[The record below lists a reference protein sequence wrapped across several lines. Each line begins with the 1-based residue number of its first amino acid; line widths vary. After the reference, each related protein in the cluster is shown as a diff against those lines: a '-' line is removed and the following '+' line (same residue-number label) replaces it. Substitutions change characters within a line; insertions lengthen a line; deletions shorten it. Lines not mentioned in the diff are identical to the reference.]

1 MEWNE
6 HSQVSCDLAFSEA
19 QRWIEEVTGKGFGG
33 QDFRSALENGVLLS
47 DLINKIKP
55 GIIKKIN
62 RLSTPIAGLDN
73 INVFLRACE
82 RLGLKE
88 AQLFHP
94 GDLQDLSNRVTV
106 KPEETERRLKNV
118 LITLYWLGRTAQSL
132 PYYNGSQLNLKAFE
146 GLLGQTLTKALEESS
161 SLKRS
166 GRDSGCGDLWYS
178 EKGENLYPVHKRDD
192 SWDSLDSFG
201 SKSYTSFSSDTTLK
215 GSSEGG
221 ESDTESELTYKMQG
235 EATKND
241 MSFRR
246 TSTLEPKAA
255 ANFNQFL
262 PAKSK
267 QLNYMPAPLRKKR
280 VDRNED
286 SRKSWASPVFT
297 ESDGT
302 FSSSSDSEDDGKL
315 PDLVLDD
322 LAKRKFHMNRK
333 QSISISPTLSVR
345 SQTDSEKT
353 LKSVTIMLPTSQV
366 GNGSE
371 NQESVEKFIQV
382 TMKDRVDYAT
392 FSSDE
397 DEETSVEIPNIIK
410 DDFFVR
416 KVNLPSPVLKLA
428 SVQNKDRFQNMW
440 TKTRHKPWYNEF
452 QGFSKRVGGDCP
464 WTSDLAS
471 LFEQKND
478 LNLRKESAADLDTS
492 LCSKEE
498 KKTLDTS
505 EKPSQFLI
513 LQALQKITSELLSS
527 ENKVKI
533 DPTSG
538 PRLMLSLETLGAQNS
553 LAMDHGICTLPD
565 LQNDD
570 LFARKTGSFH
580 LNHVVNLGT
589 PLAQVLEIEKDIV
602 LQTKEEADKLPDLV
616 KDDMIVR
623 RPLSEPKEVHVSGAP
638 DNYTAVPFPDPWSL
652 PEDLQ
657 SKFLCLVKK
666 QPEFKKTDNQGR
678 VLTPSDKLK
687 KDDMLTRKVNLSQC
701 LNDAKPQ
708 HFISGPCTEDDLK
721 KWETIREASKMR
733 HKKRLMLERLREKLC
748 EETGSKSLEN
758 CNAEELQ
765 NIRQVRLEELQ
776 KVKSELQEQDQKWQD
791 DLAKWKNRRKSYTSD
806 LQKKKDER
814 EELEKTANEGPD
826 RTYKTYR
833 EMQQEREDREIED
846 HNNGYQRSERPWR
859 YSSTDDVFGESG
871 IPSKPVLEKS
881 YTVDIPYS
889 RTSEEKS
896 YTVDSPYTRT
906 TEEKS
911 YTVDIPYS
919 RTTIEKSYTVDS
931 PHKRT
936 TEEKSYMVDNPYT
949 KTEVS
954 VYATQKYSS
963 PKNENDGNLITFE
976 DDESVPSGQM
986 ESEPQTKIHS
996 DNTYT
1001 MQQSQKVEIPEI
1013 RPVTKTL
1020 YGKETTVDLD
1030 KPYTSKST
1038 TSYSVKSYA
1047 VQGIS
1052 SPSDFGSM
1060 THSSSSLNT
1069 ESKPGRISSSLP
1081 RGYQKTDTSRLSS
1094 VVTPRP
1100 FGSQTKGISSFT
1112 KSYTVDDTRK
1122 YNGSAFEFPYKSE
1135 KPSSAF
1141 HSEDEADTIQNEKKN
1156 AESSLD
1162 QYSDMRISINQK
1174 PGSSHDFG
1182 FKTNWNSTGV
1192 YVTSVDAGSPA
1203 EFSQLQV
1210 DDEILSVNGIKVS
1223 SMDYNQWRGAMDS
1236 AVETG
1241 NLAIDVRRY
1250 GKNDWGRDPPSLP
1263 YKSHKTLNLTSMD
1276 NKLVGSPENKW
1287 IDASSR
1293 GSSSSRSPSSSVRSS
1308 PPDPGNVKEKKQVNG
1323 IKDEVDTKQKEHEP
1337 ISLRNSKRRSQFF
1350 EQGSTDSSAPEMPVP
1365 PINVSTRWSWDPEE
1379 ERKRQEKWHQEQEKL
1394 LQEKYKREQERLKE
1408 EWERAQEEA
1417 EKGRPLDQEPAVL
1430 QFHTSRSMTSF
1441 TPSSYLR
1448 KEGSEGSLSS
1458 DDNFQENEKRQEEE
1472 HERKKK
1478 EENFRYLEAQRRQA
1492 EEEERRRRAEEE
1504 ERRRRAEEE
1513 ERRRRVAEEERRRR
1527 GEEEERRRR
1536 AEEEELKQ
1544 RAEELERRVQQEL
1557 ERKRQNEEEQKRR
1570 REEEWQRKK
1579 EQEEEQQRL
1588 KLQSERIPRT
1598 NISSYSR
1605 LSRTFDDPD
1614 YTSYNSKF
1622 SDASETSGYPA
1633 QKNGGHGKAYG
1644 FAEWVF
1650 EEEQNKT
1657 HTVKPQPQKLSSEM
1671 RDYPSQDSNQ
1681 EFKTTWSVGG
1691 SQKDGGAE
1699 QERQQ
1704 VIKDMRKKAPLNT
1717 DNSWIRQRSSSVTKD
1732 TSSLPNLMRRGES
1745 LDNLDAGSS
1754 SRRQSSW
1761 ANHSSSYNS
1770 LSSSQDFGQPF
1781 QGLSTSN
1788 RTYLRNPSS
1797 SLPQVSSGS
1806 VKNVSLSQTSV
1817 SSSLPRNQNSTQTPG
1832 QQRNKSVSGK
1842 KLCSY
1847 CNNSLGK
1854 GAAMIIESLGLCFHL
1869 HCFKCV
1875 ACETDLGGTQSG
1887 AEVRIRNNDLYCN
1900 SCYIKFKSGQPT
1912 SM

>member
-6 HSQVSCDLAFSEA
+6 HSEMTCDLAFSEA

-33 QDFRSALENGVLLS
+33 QNFRSALENGVLLS

-118 LITLYWLGRTAQSL
+118 LITLYWLGRKAQSL
-132 PYYNGSQLNLKAFE
+132 PYYNGSQLNVKAFE
-146 GLLGQTLTKALEESS
+146 GLLGQTLTKVLEESS

-178 EKGENLYPVHKRDD
+178 EKGENLFPVHKRDD

-235 EATKND
+235 ESTKND

-246 TSTLEPKAA
+246 TSAVEPKAA

-262 PAKSK
+262 PSKSK

-286 SRKSWASPVFT
+286 NRKSWASPVFT

-302 FSSSSDSEDDGKL
+302 FSSSDSEDDGKL

-322 LAKRKFHMNRK
+322 LAKRKFHMNSK
-333 QSISISPTLSVR
+333 QSVSVTSALSVQ
-345 SQTDSEKT
+345 SPLDSEKT
-353 LKSVTIMLPTSQV
+353 LKNITVISPTFQEGDGSQ
-366 GNGSE
+366 
-371 NQESVEKFIQV
+371 NQESEVEKLDQV
-382 TMKDRVDYAT
+382 TMKDHVDYAA

-397 DEETSVEIPNIIK
+397 DEETSRDVPNIIK
-410 DDFFVR
+410 DDLFAR

-428 SVQNKDRFQNMW
+428 SAENKDRFQNVMW

-452 QGFSKRVGGDCP
+452 QGFSKRAGGDCP

-471 LFEQKND
+471 LFELKNYQ
-478 LNLRKESAADLDTS
+478 NLRPENAADLDTS
-492 LCSKEE
+492 LSSRKE
-498 KKTLDTS
+498 KKTVDTS

-553 LAMDHGICTLPD
+553 SPMDHGIYTLPD

-580 LNHVVNLGT
+580 LNQVVNLGT

-602 LQTKEEADKLPDLV
+602 LQSKESDQLPDLV

-623 RPLSEPKEVHVSGAP
+623 RPQSEPKEVHVSGAP
-638 DNYTAVPFPDPWSL
+638 DNYNAVPFPDPWSL
-652 PEDLQ
+652 PEDIQ
-657 SKFLCLVKK
+657 SKFICLVKK
-666 QPEFKKTDNQGR
+666 QPESKKTDNQGR
-678 VLTPSDKLK
+678 VLSHSDKLK

-701 LNDAKPQ
+701 LNDSKPQ
-708 HFISGPCTEDDLK
+708 HYISGPCTEEDLK
-721 KWETIREASKMR
+721 KWESIREASKIR
-733 HKKRLMLERLREKLC
+733 HKKRLIVERLREKR
-748 EETGSKSLEN
+748 SKSLEN
-758 CNAEELQ
+758 CSAEELQ

-776 KVKSELQEQDQKWQD
+776 KVKGQLQEQDQKWQD
-791 DLAKWKNRRKSYTSD
+791 DLAKWKNRRKSFTSD

-826 RTYKTYR
+826 RTYKTFR
-833 EMQQEREDREIED
+833 EMRQEREDRETEN
-846 HNNGYQRSERPWR
+846 HNNGYQRSEIRQM
-859 YSSTDDVFGESG
+859 YSSNDDVFGEPA

-881 YTVDIPYS
+881 YTVDIPY
-889 RTSEEKS
+889 
-896 YTVDSPYTRT
+896 TRT
-906 TEEKS
+906 K
-911 YTVDIPYS
+911 
-919 RTTIEKSYTVDS
+919 
-931 PHKRT
+931 
-936 TEEKSYMVDNPYT
+936 
-949 KTEVS
+949 EVS
-954 VYATQKYSS
+954 VYATQNYSS
-963 PKNENDGNLITFE
+963 HKDENDGNLINFE
-976 DDESVPSGQM
+976 DDESVPSGQT
-986 ESEPQTKIHS
+986 EFDPQAKIHS
-996 DNTYT
+996 DDTFT
-1001 MQQSQKVEIPEI
+1001 VQQSPKVEIPEI
-1013 RPVTKTL
+1013 RPITKTL
-1020 YGKETTVDLD
+1020 YGKENTVELD
-1030 KPYTSKST
+1030 KPYTSKS

-1047 VQGIS
+1047 VQGKS
-1052 SPSDFGSM
+1052 SPSDSSSM
-1060 THSSSSLNT
+1060 PYSSSSLTT
-1069 ESKPGRISSSLP
+1069 ESKPSRISSSLP
-1081 RGYQKTDTSRLSS
+1081 RGYQKTDTSRLTS

-1100 FGSQTKGISSFT
+1100 FGSQSKGISSFT

-1122 YNGSAFEFPYKSE
+1122 YNGSAIESHYNKPEVE

-1141 HSEDEADTIQNEKKN
+1141 HSEDEADNIQYEKKN
-1156 AESSLD
+1156 TRSLLD

-1174 PGSSHDFG
+1174 PGSSNDFG
-1182 FKTNWNSTGV
+1182 FKTNWNSAGV
-1192 YVTSVDAGSPA
+1192 FVTSVDAGSPA

-1241 NLAIDVRRY
+1241 NLAIDIRRY

-1293 GSSSSRSPSSSVRSS
+1293 GSSSSRSPSTSVRSS

-1337 ISLRNSKRRSQFF
+1337 ISLRNNKRRSQFF

-1365 PINVSTRWSWDPEE
+1365 SINVSTRWSWDPEE

-1408 EWERAQEEA
+1408 EWERAQQEA
-1417 EKGRPLDQEPAVL
+1417 ETGRPPDQEPATL
-1430 QFHTSRSMTSF
+1430 HFHTSRSMTSY
-1441 TPSSYLR
+1441 TPSYLR

-1458 DDNFQENEKRQEEE
+1458 DDNFQENEKRREEE
-1472 HERKKK
+1472 RERKKE
-1478 EENFRYLEAQRRQA
+1478 EENVRYLEAQRRQA
-1492 EEEERRRRAEEE
+1492 EEEERRCRAEEE
-1504 ERRRRAEEE
+1504 ERKRRT
-1513 ERRRRVAEEERRRR
+1513 
-1527 GEEEERRRR
+1527 
-1536 AEEEELKQ
+1536 EEEELKR
-1544 RAEELERRVQQEL
+1544 RAEELEHRVQQQL
-1557 ERKRQNEEEQKRR
+1557 ERKRQDEERRQNEEEQKRR
-1570 REEEWQRKK
+1570 REVEWQRKK

-1588 KLQSERIPRT
+1588 KLQSELIQRP

-1605 LSRTFDDPD
+1605 LSRTFDDSD
-1614 YTSYNSKF
+1614 YTSYNSTKF
-1622 SDASETSGYPA
+1622 RDTSDSSGYPA
-1633 QKNGGHGKAYG
+1633 QKND
-1644 FAEWVF
+1644 
-1650 EEEQNKT
+1650 
-1657 HTVKPQPQKLSSEM
+1657 SS
-1671 RDYPSQDSNQ
+1671 Q
-1681 EFKTTWSVGG
+1681 EFETTWSVGG
-1691 SQKDGGAE
+1691 SQKDGAAE
-1699 QERQQ
+1699 LDRQQ

-1745 LDNLDAGSS
+1745 LDNLDSDSS
-1754 SRRQSSW
+1754 SRRQPSW

-1770 LSSSQDFGQPF
+1770 LSSSQDFGQPS

-1788 RTYLRNPSS
+1788 RTYMRNPSS

-1806 VKNVSLSQTSV
+1806 GSFSQSSV
-1817 SSSLPRNQNSTQTPG
+1817 ASSSLPRNQSSTQTSG

-1847 CNNSLGK
+1847 CNKNLGK

-1887 AEVRIRNNDLYCN
+1887 AEVRIRNNELYCN
-1900 SCYIKFKSGQPT
+1900 SCYIKFKSGHPT

>member
-302 FSSSSDSEDDGKL
+302 FS
-315 PDLVLDD
+315 
-322 LAKRKFHMNRK
+322 
-333 QSISISPTLSVR
+333 
-345 SQTDSEKT
+345 
-353 LKSVTIMLPTSQV
+353 
-366 GNGSE
+366 
-371 NQESVEKFIQV
+371 
-382 TMKDRVDYAT
+382 
-392 FSSDE
+392 
-397 DEETSVEIPNIIK
+397 
-410 DDFFVR
+410 
-416 KVNLPSPVLKLA
+416 
-428 SVQNKDRFQNMW
+428 
-440 TKTRHKPWYNEF
+440 
-452 QGFSKRVGGDCP
+452 
-464 WTSDLAS
+464 
-471 LFEQKND
+471 
-478 LNLRKESAADLDTS
+478 
-492 LCSKEE
+492 
-498 KKTLDTS
+498 
-505 EKPSQFLI
+505 
-513 LQALQKITSELLSS
+513 
-527 ENKVKI
+527 
-533 DPTSG
+533 
-538 PRLMLSLETLGAQNS
+538 
-553 LAMDHGICTLPD
+553 
-565 LQNDD
+565 
-570 LFARKTGSFH
+570 
-580 LNHVVNLGT
+580 
-589 PLAQVLEIEKDIV
+589 
-602 LQTKEEADKLPDLV
+602 
-616 KDDMIVR
+616 
-623 RPLSEPKEVHVSGAP
+623 
-638 DNYTAVPFPDPWSL
+638 
-652 PEDLQ
+652 
-657 SKFLCLVKK
+657 
-666 QPEFKKTDNQGR
+666 
-678 VLTPSDKLK
+678 
-687 KDDMLTRKVNLSQC
+687 
-701 LNDAKPQ
+701 
-708 HFISGPCTEDDLK
+708 
-721 KWETIREASKMR
+721 
-733 HKKRLMLERLREKLC
+733 RLREKLC

>member
-6 HSQVSCDLAFSEA
+6 HSEMSCDLAFSEA

-118 LITLYWLGRTAQSL
+118 LITLYWLGRKAHGL
-132 PYYNGSQLNLKAFE
+132 LYYNGAQLNLKAFE
-146 GLLGQTLTKALEESS
+146 GLLGQTLTKVLEESS

-178 EKGENLYPVHKRDD
+178 EKGENLFPVHKRDD

-235 EATKND
+235 ESTKND

-246 TSTLEPKAA
+246 SSAVEPKPA

-267 QLNYMPAPLRKKR
+267 LNYMPTPLRKTR
-280 VDRNED
+280 VHRNED
-286 SRKSWASPVFT
+286 NRKSWASPVYT

-302 FSSSSDSEDDGKL
+302 FS
-315 PDLVLDD
+315 
-322 LAKRKFHMNRK
+322 
-333 QSISISPTLSVR
+333 
-345 SQTDSEKT
+345 
-353 LKSVTIMLPTSQV
+353 
-366 GNGSE
+366 
-371 NQESVEKFIQV
+371 
-382 TMKDRVDYAT
+382 
-392 FSSDE
+392 
-397 DEETSVEIPNIIK
+397 
-410 DDFFVR
+410 
-416 KVNLPSPVLKLA
+416 
-428 SVQNKDRFQNMW
+428 
-440 TKTRHKPWYNEF
+440 
-452 QGFSKRVGGDCP
+452 
-464 WTSDLAS
+464 
-471 LFEQKND
+471 
-478 LNLRKESAADLDTS
+478 
-492 LCSKEE
+492 
-498 KKTLDTS
+498 
-505 EKPSQFLI
+505 
-513 LQALQKITSELLSS
+513 
-527 ENKVKI
+527 
-533 DPTSG
+533 
-538 PRLMLSLETLGAQNS
+538 
-553 LAMDHGICTLPD
+553 
-565 LQNDD
+565 
-570 LFARKTGSFH
+570 
-580 LNHVVNLGT
+580 
-589 PLAQVLEIEKDIV
+589 
-602 LQTKEEADKLPDLV
+602 
-616 KDDMIVR
+616 
-623 RPLSEPKEVHVSGAP
+623 
-638 DNYTAVPFPDPWSL
+638 
-652 PEDLQ
+652 
-657 SKFLCLVKK
+657 
-666 QPEFKKTDNQGR
+666 
-678 VLTPSDKLK
+678 
-687 KDDMLTRKVNLSQC
+687 
-701 LNDAKPQ
+701 
-708 HFISGPCTEDDLK
+708 
-721 KWETIREASKMR
+721 
-733 HKKRLMLERLREKLC
+733 RLREKLWV
-748 EETGSKSLEN
+748 ETGSKSLEN

-765 NIRQVRLEELQ
+765 NIRKIRLEELQ

-791 DLAKWKNRRKSYTSD
+791 DLAKWKNRRISHTID

-814 EELEKTANEGPD
+814 EELEKIANEGSN
-826 RTYKTYR
+826 RTYKTFG
-833 EMQQEREDREIED
+833 EMLQEREDREIEN
-846 HNNGYQRSERPWR
+846 HNNGYQRSKIHRM
-859 YSSTDDVFGESG
+859 YSSNDDVFGEPA

-881 YTVDIPYS
+881 YTVDIPY
-889 RTSEEKS
+889 
-896 YTVDSPYTRT
+896 TRT
-906 TEEKS
+906 TEA
-911 YTVDIPYS
+911 
-919 RTTIEKSYTVDS
+919 
-931 PHKRT
+931 
-936 TEEKSYMVDNPYT
+936 
-949 KTEVS
+949 S
-954 VYATQKYSS
+954 VYATQNYSS
-963 PKNENDGNLITFE
+963 HKDENDGNLINFE
-976 DDESVPSGQM
+976 DDESVPSGQT
-986 ESEPQTKIHS
+986 ESEPQAKIHRDTTFTAQPS
-996 DNTYT
+996 P
-1001 MQQSQKVEIPEI
+1001 KVESPEI
-1013 RPVTKTL
+1013 RPITKTL
-1020 YGKETTVDLD
+1020 YGKETTDELD
-1030 KPYTSKST
+1030 KPYTSKS

-1047 VQGIS
+1047 VQGKS
-1052 SPSDFGSM
+1052 SPTDFSSM
-1060 THSSSSLNT
+1060 PYSSSSLTT
-1069 ESKPGRISSSLP
+1069 ESKPSRISSSLP
-1081 RGYQKTDTSRLSS
+1081 RGYQKTDTSRLTS
-1094 VVTPRP
+1094 VITPRP

-1122 YNGSAFEFPYKSE
+1122 YNGSAIESHYNKPEVE
-1135 KPSSAF
+1135 KLSSAF
-1141 HSEDEADTIQNEKKN
+1141 HSDDEADNIQHEKKN
-1156 AESSLD
+1156 TGSSLD

-1182 FKTNWNSTGV
+1182 FKTNWNSAGV
-1192 YVTSVDAGSPA
+1192 FVTYVNAGSPA

-1276 NKLVGSPENKW
+1276 NKLVGSPESKR

-1293 GSSSSRSPSSSVRSS
+1293 GSSPSRSPSTSVRSS
-1308 PPDPGNVKEKKQVNG
+1308 PPDPGNVKEKKQMNG

-1337 ISLRNSKRRSQFF
+1337 ISLRNNKRRSQFF
-1350 EQGSTDSSAPEMPVP
+1350 EQGSTDSSTPEMPVP
-1365 PINVSTRWSWDPEE
+1365 SLNVSARWSWDPEE

-1408 EWERAQEEA
+1408 EWERAQQEA
-1417 EKGRPLDQEPAVL
+1417 EKGRPLDQEPAIL
-1430 QFHTSRSMTSF
+1430 QFHISRSMTSYA
-1441 TPSSYLR
+1441 PSSYLR

-1458 DDNFQENEKRQEEE
+1458 DDNFQENEKRLEEE
-1472 HERKKK
+1472 RERQK
-1478 EENFRYLEAQRRQA
+1478 EEENLKYLEAQRRQA
-1492 EEEERRRRAEEE
+1492 EEEERRRWAEEE
-1504 ERRRRAEEE
+1504 EHRRRAEE
-1513 ERRRRVAEEERRRR
+1513 AELKH
-1527 GEEEERRRR
+1527 R
-1536 AEEEELKQ
+1536 AEEI
-1544 RAEELERRVQQEL
+1544 ERRVQQEL
-1557 ERKRQNEEEQKRR
+1557 ERKRQDEERRQNEEEQKRR
-1570 REEEWQRKK
+1570 REVEWQRKK

-1622 SDASETSGYPA
+1622 RDTSDSSGFPA
-1633 QKNGGHGKAYG
+1633 QKSDG
-1644 FAEWVF
+1644 
-1650 EEEQNKT
+1650 
-1657 HTVKPQPQKLSSEM
+1657 S
-1671 RDYPSQDSNQ
+1671 Q
-1681 EFKTTWSVGG
+1681 EFETTWSVSG
-1691 SQKDGGAE
+1691 SQKDGAAE
-1699 QERQQ
+1699 LDRQQ

-1745 LDNLDAGSS
+1745 LDNLDSGSS

-1770 LSSSQDFGQPF
+1770 LSSSQDFGQPS

-1788 RTYLRNPSS
+1788 RTYLRHPSS
-1797 SLPQVSSGS
+1797 SFPQVSSGS
-1806 VKNVSLSQTSV
+1806 GSLSQSSLA
-1817 SSSLPRNQNSTQTPG
+1817 SSSLPRNQSSTQSTG

-1847 CNNSLGK
+1847 CNKSLGK

-1887 AEVRIRNNDLYCN
+1887 AEVRIRNNELYCN
-1900 SCYIKFKSGQPT
+1900 SCYIKFKSGHPT

>member
-6 HSQVSCDLAFSEA
+6 HSEMSCDLAFSEA

-82 RLGLKE
+82 KLGLKE

-118 LITLYWLGRTAQSL
+118 LITLYWLGRKAQGL
-132 PYYNGSQLNLKAFE
+132 LYYNGSQLNLKAFE
-146 GLLGQTLTKALEESS
+146 GLLGQTLTKVLEESS

-178 EKGENLYPVHKRDD
+178 EKGENLFPVHKRDD

-235 EATKND
+235 ESTKND

-246 TSTLEPKAA
+246 TSALEPKP

-262 PAKSK
+262 PARSK
-267 QLNYMPAPLRKKR
+267 QINYMPAPLRKTR
-280 VDRNED
+280 VHRNED
-286 SRKSWASPVFT
+286 NRKSWASPVYT

-302 FSSSSDSEDDGKL
+302 FSSSDSEDDGKL

-322 LAKRKFHMNRK
+322 LAKRKFHMNSK
-333 QSISISPTLSVR
+333 QSVSVQ
-345 SQTDSEKT
+345 SHVEKT
-353 LKSVTIMLPTSQV
+353 LKNVTLVSPTSQE
-366 GNGSE
+366 GDSSQ
-371 NQESVEKFIQV
+371 NQESEVETLDQV
-382 TMKDRVDYAT
+382 AMKDLLDYAA

-397 DEETSVEIPNIIK
+397 DEESSRDVPNIIK
-410 DDFFVR
+410 DDLFAR
-416 KVNLPSPVLKLA
+416 KVSLPSPVLKLA
-428 SVQNKDRFQNMW
+428 SAKNKDRFQNVVW
-440 TKTRHKPWYNEF
+440 TKTQHKPWYNEF
-452 QGFSKRVGGDCP
+452 QGFSKRAGGDCP

-471 LFEQKND
+471 IFELKSDQ
-478 LNLRKESAADLDTS
+478 NLKKESPKDLGTS
-492 LCSKEE
+492 LSSREE
-498 KKTLDTS
+498 KKTVDTL
-505 EKPSQFLI
+505 EKPSKFLI

-533 DPTSG
+533 DPASG
-538 PRLMLSLETLGAQNS
+538 PRLTLSLETSSAQNS
-553 LAMDHGICTLPD
+553 SPMDHSICTLPD

-570 LFARKTGSFH
+570 LFARKTGAFH
-580 LNHVVNLGT
+580 LNQVVNLGT

-602 LQTKEEADKLPDLV
+602 LQSKEESDQLPDLV

-623 RPLSEPKEVHVSGAP
+623 RPHSEPKEVHVSGAP
-638 DNYTAVPFPDPWSL
+638 DNYNAVPFPDPWSL
-652 PEDLQ
+652 PEDVQ

-666 QPEFKKTDNQGR
+666 QPESKKTDNQGR
-678 VLTPSDKLK
+678 VLSPSDNVK

-701 LNDAKPQ
+701 SNDSKPQ
-708 HFISGPCTEDDLK
+708 HFISGPCTEEDLK
-721 KWETIREASKMR
+721 KWESIREASKIR
-733 HKKRLMLERLREKLC
+733 HKKRLMVERLREKLC
-748 EETGSKSLEN
+748 VETGSKSLEN
-758 CNAEELQ
+758 CNAEELL
-765 NIRQVRLEELQ
+765 NIRQIRLEEFQ
-776 KVKSELQEQDQKWQD
+776 KVKGQLQEQDQKWQD

-814 EELEKTANEGPD
+814 EELEKIANEGPD
-826 RTYKTYR
+826 RTYKTFR
-833 EMQQEREDREIED
+833 EMRQEREEREIEN
-846 HNNGYQRSERPWR
+846 HNNGYQRSEIRR
-859 YSSTDDVFGESG
+859 MYSSNDDVFGEPA

-881 YTVDIPYS
+881 YTVDIPY
-889 RTSEEKS
+889 
-896 YTVDSPYTRT
+896 TRT
-906 TEEKS
+906 TEA
-911 YTVDIPYS
+911 
-919 RTTIEKSYTVDS
+919 
-931 PHKRT
+931 
-936 TEEKSYMVDNPYT
+936 
-949 KTEVS
+949 S
-954 VYATQKYSS
+954 VYATQNYSS
-963 PKNENDGNLITFE
+963 HKDENDGNLINFE
-976 DDESVPSGQM
+976 DNESVPSGHT
-986 ESEPQTKIHS
+986 EFEPQAKIHR
-996 DNTYT
+996 DTT
-1001 MQQSQKVEIPEI
+1001 FTAQQSPKVESLEI
-1013 RPVTKTL
+1013 RPNTKTM
-1020 YGKETTVDLD
+1020 YGKETTAELD

-1047 VQGIS
+1047 VQGKS
-1052 SPSDFGSM
+1052 SPSDPSSM
-1060 THSSSSLNT
+1060 PYSSSSLTT
-1069 ESKPGRISSSLP
+1069 ESKPSRISSSLP
-1081 RGYQKTDTSRLSS
+1081 RGYQKTDTSRLTS
-1094 VVTPRP
+1094 VITPRP
-1100 FGSQTKGISSFT
+1100 FGSQIKGISSFT

-1122 YNGSAFEFPYKSE
+1122 YNGSAIESHFNKPEVE
-1135 KPSSAF
+1135 KPF
-1141 HSEDEADTIQNEKKN
+1141 HSVDEADNIQYEKKN
-1156 AESSLD
+1156 PGSSLD

-1182 FKTNWNSTGV
+1182 FKTNWNSAGV
-1192 YVTSVDAGSPA
+1192 FVTSVDSGSPA

-1276 NKLVGSPENKW
+1276 HKLVGSPESKW

-1293 GSSSSRSPSSSVRSS
+1293 GSSPSRSPSTSVRSS
-1308 PPDPGNVKEKKQVNG
+1308 PPDPGNVKEKKQING
-1323 IKDEVDTKQKEHEP
+1323 MKEEVDTKQKEHEP
-1337 ISLRNSKRRSQFF
+1337 ISLRNNKRRSQFF

-1365 PINVSTRWSWDPEE
+1365 SLNVSTRWSWDPEE
-1379 ERKRQEKWHQEQEKL
+1379 ERKRQEKWHEEQEKL

-1408 EWERAQEEA
+1408 EWERAQQEA
-1417 EKGRPLDQEPAVL
+1417 EKGRPLDQEPAIL
-1430 QFHTSRSMTSF
+1430 QFHTSRSMTSY
-1441 TPSSYLR
+1441 TPSYLR
-1448 KEGSEGSLSS
+1448 KGGSEGSLSS

-1472 HERKKK
+1472 RERKKE
-1478 EENFRYLEAQRRQA
+1478 EENLRYLEAQRRQT
-1492 EEEERRRRAEEE
+1492 EEEEHRLRAEEE
-1504 ERRRRAEEE
+1504 ERRRWAEE
-1513 ERRRRVAEEERRRR
+1513 A
-1527 GEEEERRRR
+1527 
-1536 AEEEELKQ
+1536 ELKL
-1544 RAEELERRVQQEL
+1544 RAEELERRVQQDL
-1557 ERKRQNEEEQKRR
+1557 ERKRQDEERRQNEEEQKRR
-1570 REEEWQRKK
+1570 REVEWQRKK

-1588 KLQSERIPRT
+1588 KLQSERIQRT

-1605 LSRTFDDPD
+1605 LSRTLDDPD
-1614 YTSYNSKF
+1614 YTSYNSKSRDT
-1622 SDASETSGYPA
+1622 SDSSGFPA
-1633 QKNGGHGKAYG
+1633 QKSGEHGMAAYG
-1644 FAEWVF
+1644 FADWVF
-1650 EEEQNKT
+1650 EEQQNKA
-1657 HTVKPQPQKLSSEM
+1657 HTVNPQQINLPSEMEKQKFSQM
-1671 RDYPSQDSNQ
+1671 RDYPSQEGSQ
-1681 EFKTTWSVGG
+1681 EFETTWSVGG
-1691 SQKDGGAE
+1691 SQKDGAAE
-1699 QERQQ
+1699 LDRQQ

-1745 LDNLDAGSS
+1745 LDNLDSGSS

-1770 LSSSQDFGQPF
+1770 LSSSQDFGQPS

-1806 VKNVSLSQTSV
+1806 GSISQSSLA
-1817 SSSLPRNQNSTQTPG
+1817 SSSLPRNQSSTQTTG

-1887 AEVRIRNNDLYCN
+1887 AEVRIRNNELYCN
-1900 SCYIKFKSGQPT
+1900 SCYIKFKSGHPT